1 MDKSKAKASVDKSKI
16 NLSYRLNGKY
26 LIASTNY
33 CSAGK
38 NHKSLINF
46 IDEVLADS
54 SRSCAK
60 NGFHEKDIL
69 NHSAASAFSRFFP
82 NTY

>member
-16 NLSYRLNGKY
+16 NVSYRLYGKY

-38 NHKSLINF
+38 KSQNSHKF
-46 IDEVLADS
+46 
-54 SRSCAK
+54 
-60 NGFHEKDIL
+60 
-69 NHSAASAFSRFFP
+69 
-82 NTY
+82 Y